1 MSQSHMD
8 KNDLARFLDGGLS
21 EEEHA
26 SAVARLSASDEDAE
40 LLADAAAVLRDLE
53 AESVA
58 LPVHAGA
65 AAPRVDQAAMG
76 EQARHDHLVGV
87 VDVGQADDHADAVP
101 RRADDRDTSSDPKV
115 VPLRPPSTERTRRR
129 LPTRWLALAAMV
141 AGVMLV
147 PLALSRSGGGPGHPG
162 QYAALLANREAGL
175 PADWTSPWSVTR
187 GGGTPVV
194 DNARAAQLGALHV
207 DLELA
212 VAARQAEQTTLL
224 AARIEALLA
233 DVPAAGLVASTY
245 REIGT
250 RAGQP
255 PATLAELLE
264 DGRENVAMFVDEDH
278 FALGAWAE
286 AARLAAASRDA
297 EFFAAR
303 ASRKALGRLVGSE
316 GIAPSAREPAERI
329 RRAIPEE
336 GTPDWSVIGPAVD
349 ELVRLLGS

>member
-1 MSQSHMD
+1 MD
-8 KNDLARFLDGGLS
+8 KNDLARFLDGGLP

-26 SAVARLSASDEDAE
+26 SAVAHLSASDEDAE

-53 AESVA
+53 AEDGSVI
-58 LPVHAGA
+58 
-65 AAPRVDQAAMG
+65 AP
-76 EQARHDHLVGV
+76 
-87 VDVGQADDHADAVP
+87 
-101 RRADDRDTSSDPKV
+101 RADDVDDADPDAETKII
-115 VPLRPPSTERTRRR
+115 PLRPPSTERTRRR

-141 AGVMLV
+141 AGVVLV
-147 PLALSRSGGGPGHPG
+147 PLALSRSGGGPGNPG
-162 QYAALLANREAGL
+162 QYAGLLANREAGL
-175 PADWTSPWSVTR
+175 PPDWGNQSPWPVTR

-212 VAARQAEQTTLL
+212 AAARQAEQTLLL
-224 AARIEALLA
+224 AARIEAMLA

-255 PATLAELLE
+255 PQALAELLE

-303 ASRKALGRLVGSE
+303 ASRKMLDRAGEMSLDPEAASAVDAIRAAARRDGQPDWAVLEAQTKLLLGRLGS
-316 GIAPSAREPAERI
+316 
-329 RRAIPEE
+329 
-336 GTPDWSVIGPAVD
+336 
-349 ELVRLLGS
+349 